1 MRKLV
6 FDIEIYKNFFCVIF
20 LDINSGEV
28 FSWEMVPG
36 ERLDRE
42 RLRRFVSK
50 HLIIGFNSANFDLPV
65 LFGAIAGLSVET
77 LKQIADDI
85 IVGGMKPWD
94 VERQYGIKIPRDLN
108 HIDLIEVAPGKAS
121 LKIYNGRLHGKRMQ
135 DLPIEPDAALTP
147 REMDVTYDYC
157 LNDLQATKL
166 LYTSL
171 LPQIELR
178 RTMSKEY
185 GIDLRS
191 KSDAQVAEAVIK
203 GEVGEIL
210 GETPK
215 RPEIAPGTSYDYHI
229 PDYIRYEGAEL
240 NAILDVIED
249 TKFRVAP
256 SGKILMPKALSE
268 AKIRIANGVYR
279 MGIGGLH
286 SSEQCAAHVTDDDYI
301 LIDRDVASYYPRIII
316 NLGLF
321 PRHMGR
327 AFLKV
332 YNRIVERR
340 LGAKSN
346 AGAVKKEIKAL
357 EETLKQTK
365 GNANHT
371 GPSLMEERL
380 AELKAELKRFE
391 TEADSLKITIN
402 GSFGKFGSK
411 WSALYS
417 PQLLIQTT
425 ITGQLSLLM
434 FIERLELAGITV
446 VSANTDGI
454 VIKCPRRLKDRLD
467 QIVKEWERDT
477 GFETDE
483 ALYSAIYSRDVNN
496 YIAVKTDGTHK
507 GKGAYAKTGMMKNP
521 ANAICVDAVVEYIT
535 KGTPIS
541 QTIRQCEDLTKFVTV
556 RTVQGGATKDGEYLG
571 KAIRWIYSTE
581 TDTAIHYRKANKTG
595 THNKVPKSDGAR
607 PIMELPDEFPTDIDY
622 GWYIRE
628 ARSILQ
634 DIGLESDLIGN
645 GPGRKRKVVEEET
658 SDEIEWDVA

>member
-20 LDINSGEV
+20 LDIETGDV

-85 IVGGMKPWD
+85 IVGGLKPWD
-94 VERQYGIKIPRDLN
+94 VERQYGFKIARDIN
-108 HIDLIEVAPGKAS
+108 HIDLIEVAPGQAS
-121 LKIYNGRLHGKRMQ
+121 LKIYCGRLHGKRMQ
-135 DLPIEPDAALTP
+135 DLPIEPDAVLTP

-178 RTMSKEY
+178 RSMSKEY

-203 GEVGEIL
+203 AQVGEIL
-210 GETPK
+210 GDLPK
-215 RPEIAPGTSYDYHI
+215 RPEIAPGTSYFYDI
-229 PDYIRYEGAEL
+229 PPFIRYEGAEL
-240 NAILDVIED
+240 NDILDIIEK
-249 TKFRVAP
+249 TKFRVGP
-256 SGKILMPKALSE
+256 SGNIVMPKELSE
-268 AKIRIANGVYR
+268 AAIRIGNGVYR

-286 SSEQCAAHVTDDDYI
+286 SSEQCAAHVSDDEYV
-301 LIDRDVASYYPRIII
+301 LIDRDVASYYPAIIL

-321 PRHMGR
+321 PKHLGKV
-327 AFLKV
+327 FLKV
-332 YNRIVERR
+332 YRAIVERR
-340 LGAKSN
+340 LAAKK
-346 AGAVKKEIKAL
+346 AGEKVV
-357 EETLKQTK
+357 
-365 GNANHT
+365 
-371 GPSLMEERL
+371 
-380 AELKAELKRFE
+380 
-391 TEADSLKITIN
+391 ADSLKITIN
-402 GSFGKFGSK
+402 GSFGKLGSK

-417 PQLLIQTT
+417 PQLLIQVT

-434 FIERLELAGITV
+434 FIERLELAGIQV

-454 VIKCPRRLKDRLD
+454 VIKCKRSMLGKLD
-467 QIVKEWERDT
+467 EIVKGWERDT
-477 GFETDE
+477 GFETE
-483 ALYSAIYSRDVNN
+483 ATEYAALYSRDVNN
-496 YIAVKTDGTHK
+496 YIAVKPDGAAK
-507 GKGAYAKTGMMKNP
+507 RKGAYAETGMQKNP
-521 ANAICVDAVVEYIT
+521 TNDICVDAVVEYIT

-541 QTIRQCEDLTKFVTV
+541 RTIRQCRDIKKFVTV
-556 RTVQGGATKDGEYLG
+556 RTVQGGAVKDGEYLG

-607 PIMELPDEFPTDIDY
+607 PVMELPDEFPSDIDY

-634 DIGLESDLIGN
+634 DIGYEDDLIGN
-645 GPGRKRKVVEEET
+645 GPGRKRKPVEE
-658 SDEIEWDVA
+658 AA